1 MRKETIEKLNKA
13 LNEYGLTVVYT
24 EDLEELKNMVQ
35 SLTDYI
41 NVKEGEE
48 K

>member
-1 MRKETIEKLNKA
+1 MKKANVEKLNKI

-41 NVKEGEE
+41 NIKEGDEE
-48 K
+48 